1 MNIELDDIQTVGLA
15 AVLLV
20 IGILIKRRVYFFQR
34 FAIPAPV
41 IGGFLFALLNLV
53 FHVTDTVNITL
64 SDTLQK
70 FFMVIFFT
78 TVGYGASVKVLRSS
92 GAKVLYFLGVA
103 GVLVVLQ
110 SAVAFGLAPVVQI
123 DPALAMMTGS
133 VSMTGGHG
141 ISGGISPLV
150 EASGVGGAQTVA
162 YTAATFGLVAGSL
175 MGGPVANRIIQ
186 RRGLK
191 PSTEQMEV
199 NQSILEAGPR
209 ELQGDRI
216 LRAFIVIFISMAI
229 GSAITAGLN
238 VLIAQFTDL
247 AAFPVYLGSMLVAI
261 FLRYLSDRRDPEVK
275 GELVPVQE
283 VKIVGD
289 VSLAVFLSMALMSIK
304 LWELADLAL
313 PLIVLLL
320 AQIVLMFLYAN
331 FVTFN
336 LMGRNYDAAVLTAG
350 HCGFGLGATPNGV
363 ANMDSVTDKFGE
375 SKTAFF
381 VLPIVGGFFI
391 YLFIIFLIM
400 ACRAF
405 YKIVP
410 NRVGVLHLHH
420 PHSCFLLLVH

>member
-15 AVLLV
+15 ALLLV

-191 PSTEQMEV
+191 PSAEQVEV
-199 NQSILEAGPR
+199 NQSILDTGPR
-209 ELQGDRI
+209 ELQGDRV

-320 AQIVLMFLYAN
+320 AQVVLMFLYAN

-381 VLPIVGGFFI
+381 VLPIVGGMFI
-391 YLFIIFLIM
+391 DFINIFVIM
-400 ACRAF
+400 AFLAF
-405 YKIVP
+405 V
-410 NRVGVLHLHH
+410 
-420 PHSCFLLLVH
+420 